1 MSRDYNLF
9 EMWKDLYDQSS
20 SYVDDKVKED
30 FPSQGIGQILE
41 MNLLFKKFLN
51 ETTEQYLEQVNVP
64 TRNDIANLSSLIVNV
79 DAKVDSLEELLE
91 DSRDQAGQPE
101 LQKEVAN
108 LKKEMKNLDTK
119 LNQILDLLK
128 ETKEATATAATNEKT
143 SAKAAEK
150 APVKSQAKN

>member
-91 DSRDQAGQPE
+91 DSREQASQPE

-108 LKKEMKNLDTK
+108 LKKEMKSLDTK

-128 ETKEATATAATNEKT
+128 ETKEAATAVNEKAP
-143 SAKAAEK
+143 AKAAEK

>member
-1 MSRDYNLF
+1 MMSRDYNLF
-9 EMWKDLYDQSS
+9 EIWKDLYDQSS
-20 SYVDDKVKED
+20 SYVDDKVQED

-64 TRNDIANLSSLIVNV
+64 TRTDIANLSSLIVNV

-91 DSRDQAGQPE
+91 DAKDQTGQPE
-101 LQKEVAN
+101 LQREVAN
-108 LKKEMKNLDTK
+108 LKKDMKNLDSK

-128 ETKEATATAATNEKT
+128 ESKEAPAAPAASTTEK
-143 SAKAAEK
+143 APAK